1 MDPAR
6 PDDGWSRRPDDRCGS
21 ITTLAVGTSEGEST
35 RVKDSFRV
43 LSWATFAI
51 AGAAFVGAL
60 SGCAKS
66 PVVSMAE
73 GPRAYDG
80 SEYGAVM
87 DRWTRTHSLIRL
99 PTVDDR
105 LTVTSTY
112 ESWDF
117 RWSYVMRYARDYRL
131 SAEERQA
138 MLDKTLLE
146 TQSTHRFQV
155 ALYGNLPPR
164 MTDLSRPNCAWV
176 VRLVDDQGNET
187 APTRIE
193 QVLRPTA
200 IDKAYFPY
208 LSVWRQIFKVDF
220 PKSKADGSPT
230 LAKNAKWIGL
240 AFSGAYGHDEIRWAL
255 TEEGE
260 GTRRAAMR

>member
-1 MDPAR
+1 MDRAR
-6 PDDGWSRRPDDRCGS
+6 GDTGWSGATDDRCGP
-21 ITTLAVGTSEGEST
+21 ITTLAVGSSGGEST
-35 RVKDSFRV
+35 RVKDRFRV
-43 LSWATFAI
+43 LSWAALVV
-51 AGAAFVGAL
+51 AGSASVGAL
-60 SGCAKS
+60 SGCATS

-73 GPRAYDG
+73 GPRSYDG

-146 TQSTHRFQV
+146 TQTTHRFQV

-164 MTDLSRPNCAWV
+164 MTDLTRPNCAWV
-176 VRLVDDQGNET
+176 VRLIDDQGNET

-208 LSVWRQIFKVDF
+208 LSVWRQIFKIDF